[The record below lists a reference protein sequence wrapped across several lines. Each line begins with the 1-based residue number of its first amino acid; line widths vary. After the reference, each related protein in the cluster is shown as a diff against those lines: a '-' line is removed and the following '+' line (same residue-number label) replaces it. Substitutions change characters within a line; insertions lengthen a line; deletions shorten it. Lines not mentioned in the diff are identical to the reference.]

1 MTSSIL
7 VANNP
12 MLDVRDLHV
21 DFINGDAV
29 THAVR
34 GVSFQLGREKLAIV
48 GESGSVNPPSGG
60 RCYACIRPKRRSAP
74 RGCSLAMSI
83 YRPSARRRCAAF
95 AASASR

>member
-48 GESGSVNPPSGG
+48 GESGSGKSTVG
-60 RCYACIRPKRRSAP
+60 RALLRLHPAKRKSAP